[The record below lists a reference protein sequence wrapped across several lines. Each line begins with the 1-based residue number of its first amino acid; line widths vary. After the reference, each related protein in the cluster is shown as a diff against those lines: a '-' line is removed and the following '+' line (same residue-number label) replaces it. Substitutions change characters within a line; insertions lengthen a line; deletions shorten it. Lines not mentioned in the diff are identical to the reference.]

1 VSGTHKE
8 NNEMEGGGVM
18 GPHHEVVDEC
28 GPALELPTKL
38 VLN

>member
-8 NNEMEGGGVM
+8 SNEMEGGGVM
-18 GPHHEVVDEC
+18 GPHHDVVDGC
-28 GPALELPTKL
+28 GPASNFQPSL